1 MLSIGM
7 AITGQLF
14 LKMGMDRIGRVETNA
29 LASSLLR
36 MATSPIIIVG
46 LFCYATSAVIWMIV
60 LSHVPL
66 SYAYPF
72 LGLTY
77 VAMLFLT
84 KYVFLEPIPPWRWA
98 GTLLIFVG
106 VLVSS
111 IDSPGANKSLVSL
124 LHMFYRK

>member
-1 MLSIGM
+1 MKTILLIMLSIGM

-84 KYVFLEPIPPWRWA
+84 KYVFMESIPPWRWA
-98 GTLLIFVG
+98 GTLLIFIG
-106 VLVSS
+106 VLVS
-111 IDSPGANKSLVSL
+111 AK
-124 LHMFYRK
+124 K